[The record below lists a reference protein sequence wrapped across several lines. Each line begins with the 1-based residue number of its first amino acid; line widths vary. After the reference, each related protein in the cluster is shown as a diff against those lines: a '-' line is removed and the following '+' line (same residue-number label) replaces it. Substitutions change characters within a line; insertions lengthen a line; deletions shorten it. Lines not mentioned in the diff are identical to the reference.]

1 MSLAPVTFELVEVPT
16 KNGTRRVVAAT
27 PTALMEYGRERL
39 DAMQRGDWWTP
50 VDHAIIH
57 NVRADAEP
65 VHAVVL
71 CARSAADDQR
81 WRFRDDLADEDCA
94 RLAALL
100 LRGHAMMCKELAP
113 QGMFS
118 VFMTGLRGREQTA
131 YERGAEM
138 VADKLEGEM
147 RHADPAAR
155 PSLRLDQW
163 LVERQTVWSAMPMA
177 EFAQDKLPGLLTTG
191 ERQYRQLRRM
201 VGRLVTRPF

>member
-1 MSLAPVTFELVEVPT
+1 M
-16 KNGTRRVVAAT
+16 AAIPKT
-27 PTALMEYGRERL
+27 LITYGRAQL
-39 DAMQRGDWWTP
+39 DVMTRGELWTA

-57 NVRADAEP
+57 HVRSDAEP
-65 VHAVVL
+65 IHAVVL
-71 CARSAADDQR
+71 CAGGSEPDHRWCFADEL
-81 WRFRDDLADEDCA
+81 RDDDAA

-118 VFMTGLRGREQTA
+118 VFMTGLQGREQSA
-131 YERGAEM
+131 YERGAEL
-138 VADKLEGEM
+138 VAEQLETEM
-147 RHADPAAR
+147 RHADPAMR

-163 LVERQTVWSAMPMA
+163 LVERQTVWSSIPFPT
-177 EFAQDKLPGLLTTG
+177 FAQDKLAGLLTTG